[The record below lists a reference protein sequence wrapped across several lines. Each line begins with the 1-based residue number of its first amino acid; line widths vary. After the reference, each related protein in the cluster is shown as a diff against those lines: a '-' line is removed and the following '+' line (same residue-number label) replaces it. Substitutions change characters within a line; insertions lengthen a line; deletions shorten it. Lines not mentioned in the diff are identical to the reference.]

1 MSKQAPLA
9 VLVLALAWTLVGCGG
24 SSATP
29 TPTLDP
35 AKGLVVGTVVVG
47 GHAYTTLT
55 DQGRQVVIQLLRRD
69 TSGLAV
75 SNPCVNPGSDG
86 QFRLEGVAPGR
97 YALAAADGPN
107 PYPASFQ
114 NCANAKPL
122 PMPEFNVTAGHA
134 TDLGNVE
141 IAAQ

>member
-1 MSKQAPLA
+1 VSRQAPLA

-24 SSATP
+24 SNATP

-47 GHAYTTLT
+47 EHDYQSLT
-55 DQGRQVVIQLLRRD
+55 NQGRQVVVRLLRRD
-69 TSGLAV
+69 NSGLAV

-97 YALAAADGPN
+97 YALAAVDGPS

-114 NCANAKPL
+114 NCASAKPL
-122 PMPEFNVTAGHA
+122 PIPEFNVTAGHA
-134 TDLGNVE
+134 TDLGRVD

>member
-1 MSKQAPLA
+1 VSRHAPLA
-9 VLVLALAWTLVGCGG
+9 VLVMALAWTLVGCGG
-24 SSATP
+24 SSAPP

-47 GHAYTTLT
+47 EHAYQSLT
-55 DQGRQVVIQLLRRD
+55 DQGRQVVVQLLRRD
-69 TSGLAV
+69 AAGLAV

-97 YALAAADGPN
+97 YALAAADGTS

-114 NCANAKPL
+114 NCASAKPL
-122 PMPEFNVTAGHA
+122 PIPEFNVTAGHA
-134 TDLGNVE
+134 TDLGKVDV
-141 IAAQ
+141 AAP